1 MTIEEYSDGCYDRA
15 AEHEQEQVAYDAEL
29 TAAWMLDD
37 EIKYQTR
44 LAISYPQ
51 DENARRAAQWL
62 ESR

>member
-15 AEHEQEQVAYDAEL
+15 AEQEQEEAYDAAL
-29 TAAWMLDD
+29 TAAWMLED